1 MHYNLYYG
9 DALQIIEGLKRKA
22 KAVRWHNNRR
32 MEFFG
37 VAAQEIE
44 GKERLREEGDKA
56 IDFDDLEKIMK

>member
-1 MHYNLYYG
+1 M
-9 DALQIIEGLKRKA
+9 QIIEGLKRKA

-44 GKERLREEGDKA
+44 GKERLREGGFIA
-56 IDFDDLEKIMK
+56 VDFEDLKKIMR